1 MRMVP
6 KIRYHMSF
14 PAPRFPAPMLFGP
27 DDDTGAT
34 LSTRHAG
41 TRLVSRSQWIK
52 RYDDHPLMRST
63 ACPST
68 RRERSSRRSPGR
80 NPVAHP
86 NAIARADETPAE
98 RDPAP
103 GARVALDGRDGAPTR
118 APCRARAG
126 LARRAS
132 RRPPRASGRFIR
144 PLPRARRSHLSFR
157 AVPLTE
163 NAALSSR
170 LVPNRWLSSMAA
182 VTSSAASRLSSRSS
196 SSRASTWYVRE
207 PPRVRAARRRAAS
220 REGTS
225 RFRV

>member
-1 MRMVP
+1 MRMVSKLRTEASLP
-6 KIRYHMSF
+6 YEF
-14 PAPRFPAPMLFGP
+14 PRFDAFGP
-27 DDDTGAT
+27 DADTGAT

-52 RYDDHPLMRST
+52 RYDHHPLMRST
-63 ACPST
+63 ACPRT

-103 GARVALDGRDGAPTR
+103 GTRVALDGRDGAPTC

-144 PLPRARRSHLSFR
+144 PLPRAQRSHLSFR

-163 NAALSSR
+163 TPHSSR

-207 PPRVRAARRRAAS
+207 PPRVRAARRRAAP

>member
-1 MRMVP
+1 MVP

-80 NPVAHP
+80 NPVAHL
-86 NAIARADETPAE
+86 NAIARAMKPRPNGTRRRGLAS
-98 RDPAP
+98 RSTVVT
-103 GARVALDGRDGAPTR
+103 ARPR
-118 APCRARAG
+118 ARRAARAG

>member
-1 MRMVP
+1 MVP
-6 KIRYHMSF
+6 KLRTEASLPYEF
-14 PAPRFPAPMLFGP
+14 PRFDAFGP
-27 DDDTGAT
+27 DADTGAT

-52 RYDDHPLMRST
+52 RYDHHPLMRST
-63 ACPST
+63 ACPRT

-103 GARVALDGRDGAPTR
+103 GTRVALDGRDGAPTC

-144 PLPRARRSHLSFR
+144 PLPRAQRSHLSFR

-163 NAALSSR
+163 NAALISSR
-170 LVPNRWLSSMAA
+170 PQQVVVIDGRGHLLGRL
-182 VTSSAASRLSSRSS
+182 ASIVAKQLLQGQHVVRTRTAPRSR
-196 SSRASTWYVRE
+196 RAS
-207 PPRVRAARRRAAS
+207 PRRAARS
-220 REGTS
+220 TS

>member
-1 MRMVP
+1 MR
-6 KIRYHMSF
+6 
-14 PAPRFPAPMLFGP
+14 A
-27 DDDTGAT
+27 
-34 LSTRHAG
+34 
-41 TRLVSRSQWIK
+41 
-52 RYDDHPLMRST
+52 T

-170 LVPNRWLSSMAA
+170 LVPTGGCHRWPRSPPRPPRVYRREAAPPGPARGTYANRLAFAPRVAAPRRAKAQVVLGFRPSETRFRPSGSLLPAPSLTRFPPRPPRLSCAPRASSSPAA
-182 VTSSAASRLSSRSS
+182 SSALAKSTITSSACA
-196 SSRASTWYVRE
+196 
-207 PPRVRAARRRAAS
+207 
-220 REGTS
+220 
-225 RFRV
+225 